1 MSSATLAGTTALVT
15 GAARGIGRAVAER
28 LGREGAAVALLGR
41 GATSLEAVHT
51 ALTERGTRTVA
62 VVADVTD
69 PEAVR
74 RAVGRV
80 EDELGPLDL
89 VVNNAGLIDA
99 AEVPFWEADAAQWWD
114 VVETNL
120 RGPVNV
126 DRTVLPG
133 MVSRGRGRIVNLSS
147 GFAVSADPHYSAY
160 TTSKSAL
167 LRLTDTIARPLA
179 ERGVHVFDISPG
191 AVPTD
196 MTAGMAMFAD
206 KTDWYDVDLFLNAV
220 VAVAEGRLDAL
231 SGRFL
236 HAGTDDLDALAARA
250 EEIAAIDART
260 MHLRPYGPDDP
271 QR

>member
-1 MSSATLAGTTALVT
+1 MHTATALIT
-15 GAARGIGRAVAER
+15 GAARGIGRATAER
-28 LGREGAAVALLGR
+28 LAREGVAVALLGR
-41 GATSLEAVHT
+41 SAASLEPVRA
-51 ALTERGTRTVA
+51 ALAERGASTVA

-69 PEAVR
+69 PEAVH
-74 RAVGRV
+74 RAVDRA

-99 AEVPFWEADAAQWWD
+99 AEVPFWEADLAQWWD

-126 DRTVLPG
+126 DRAVLPG
-133 MVSRGRGRIVNLSS
+133 MVARGRGRIVNLSS
-147 GFAVSADPHYSAY
+147 GFAVSADPRYSAY

-167 LRLTDTIARPLA
+167 LRLTDTIAGPLA
-179 ERGVHVFDISPG
+179 DHGVYVFDISPG

-196 MTAGMAMFAD
+196 MTAGMAMFEG
-206 KTDWYDVDLFLNAV
+206 KTDWYDIGRFLDAV

-236 HAGTDDLDALAARA
+236 HAGKDDLDALAARA
-250 EEIAAIDART
+250 AEIAALDART

-271 QR
+271 QG

>member
-1 MSSATLAGTTALVT
+1 MNTATALVT
-15 GAARGIGRAVAER
+15 GAARGIGRQVAER
-28 LGREGAAVALLGR
+28 LAREGVAVALLGR
-41 GATSLEAVHT
+41 SAASLEPVRT
-51 ALTERGTRTVA
+51 ALAERGASAVA
-62 VVADVTD
+62 LVADVTD
-69 PEAVR
+69 PDAVR
-74 RAVGRV
+74 DAVERA
-80 EDELGPLDL
+80 EHELGPLDL

-114 VVETNL
+114 VVATNL

-126 DRTVLPG
+126 DRAVLPG
-133 MVSRGRGRIVNLSS
+133 MVARGRGRIVNLSS
-147 GFAVSADPHYSAY
+147 GFAVSADPRYSAY

-167 LRLTDTIARPLA
+167 LRLTDTIAGPLA
-179 ERGVHVFDISPG
+179 ERGVYVFDISPG

-236 HAGTDDLDALAARA
+236 HAGKDNLDALAARA
-250 EEIAAIDART
+250 PELAASDARK